1 MARVVHLNQNIVAA
15 DRFPMNEL
23 RATLKERGLDG
34 WLIYDFHGV
43 NPVAR
48 RVVGYSG
55 MVTRRVY
62 VLIPAVGEPHVVVHG
77 IDAEALS
84 HFEGTRDVYTT
95 WADLQR
101 VLGTLVRGRR
111 LAMEVSPENA
121 VPYLDR
127 VPLGVAQQLERL
139 GATIVPSA
147 ALVTR
152 FAARWSTLERE
163 QHRRVAES
171 LARIARATLA
181 DVVRRPG
188 AARERDVQ
196 QRVTTAMTEAGWVV
210 EDPPVV
216 AFGANSA
223 DPHYAPSVRNATLQ
237 PDQVVLLDLW
247 ARHGAD
253 GMWADQTWM
262 GFAGTAPPHEVVAVW
277 EAVRDARDAVV
288 DRLRAAGGEERVTG
302 ADLDTVARDHIRR
315 CGYGAFFVHRTGHS
329 IDYDI
334 HGSGPHL
341 DDFETHDVREL
352 LPGVGFSVEPGVYLQ
367 GKFGIRSEI
376 NVHLAVD
383 GPEVTPAEPQ
393 RDLILAE

>member
-1 MARVVHLNQNIVAA
+1 M
-15 DRFPMNEL
+15 L
-23 RATLKERGLDG
+23 RERGLDG
-34 WLIYDFHGV
+34 WLIYDFHDV

-48 RVVGYSG
+48 RVVGFGG

-62 VLIPAVGEPHVVVHG
+62 VLFPAVGDPHVVVHG
-77 IDAEALS
+77 IDVGALS
-84 HFEGTRDVYTT
+84 HFPGTRDVYTT
-95 WADLQR
+95 WQDLQR
-101 VLGTLVRGRR
+101 VLGGLVRGRR

-127 VPLGVAQQLERL
+127 VPLGVVQQLERL
-139 GATIVPSA
+139 GATILPSA

-152 FAARWSTLERE
+152 FAARWSALERN

-181 DVVRRPG
+181 EVVRRPG
-188 AARERDVQ
+188 SEREVEVQ
-196 QRVTTAMTEAGWVV
+196 ERVTAAMTEAGWVV

-216 AFGANSA
+216 AFGPNSA
-223 DPHYAPSVRNATLQ
+223 DPHYAPSVRNATLE
-237 PDQVVLLDLW
+237 PNQVVLLDLW
-247 ARHGAD
+247 ARHGAG

-262 GFAGTAPPHEVVAVW
+262 GFAGTAPPREVTTVW
-277 EAVRDARDAVV
+277 ESVRGARDAVV
-288 DRLRAAGGEERVTG
+288 DRLRAAAAGQQRLTG
-302 ADLDTVARDHIRR
+302 ADLDTVARDYIRQR
-315 CGYGAFFVHRTGHS
+315 GYAESFVHRTGHS

-367 GKFGIRSEI
+367 GKFGVRSEI
-376 NVHLAVD
+376 NVHLAVE
-383 GPEVTPAEPQ
+383 GPEVTPVEPQ
-393 RDLILAE
+393 RELILAG